1 MVRKIRGT
9 YLANLR
15 DARLDWSGRGQH
27 MVFDSDEQL
36 PLQHLQYVG
45 HGATGDVYKVLCRR
59 FALAQKNFWI
69 RKWNLDECMREVLH
83 LQKFRHLH
91 IVRLVGTYVQGKVFT
106 ILLYS
111 AANINLTDF
120 VEVTET
126 SAIH

>member
-1 MVRKIRGT
+1 VVRKIRGT

-27 MVFDSDEQL
+27 VVFDSDEQL

-91 IVRLVGTYVQGKVFT
+91 IVRLVGTYVQGKYSRYSYT
-106 ILLYS
+106 RLLITTS
-111 AANINLTDF
+111 LT
-120 VEVTET
+120 
-126 SAIH
+126 SSR